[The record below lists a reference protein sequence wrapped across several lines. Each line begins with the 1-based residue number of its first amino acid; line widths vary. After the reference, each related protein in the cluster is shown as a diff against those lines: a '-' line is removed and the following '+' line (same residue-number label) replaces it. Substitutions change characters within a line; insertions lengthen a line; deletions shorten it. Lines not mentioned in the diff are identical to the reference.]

1 MLRLLI
7 DENFSHLIVRGVKS
21 RLPELDFVFVRQ
33 IGLAGSTDSAL
44 LKWAVQSDRVMLTHD
59 IKTMAPDAKQLL
71 LRGESIAGLIAVP
84 QTMSIGRAIDDL
96 ELVIAC
102 HSQEEFRDR
111 IQYLPL

>member
-7 DENFSHLIVRGVKS
+7 DENFTHSILLGVKF
-21 RLPELDFVFVRQ
+21 RLPKLDFVLVRQ
-33 IGLAGSTDSAL
+33 IGLSGVKDPIL
-44 LKWAVQSDRVMLTHD
+44 LKWASQNDRTMLTHD
-59 IKTMAPDAKQLL
+59 IKTMPRFAEDLIMRSEPM
-71 LRGESIAGLIAVP
+71 AGVIAVP
-84 QTMSIGRAIDDL
+84 QKMAIGRAIEEL